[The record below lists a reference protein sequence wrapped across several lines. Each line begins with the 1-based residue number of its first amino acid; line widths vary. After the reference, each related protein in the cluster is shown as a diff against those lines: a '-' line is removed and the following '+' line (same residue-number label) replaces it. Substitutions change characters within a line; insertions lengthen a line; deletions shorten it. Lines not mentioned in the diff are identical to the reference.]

1 MATPSIT
8 QGQIALDPINRI
20 FYYLDSDGTLVN
32 SSLNLLQESNT
43 SITTEENLTVNNI
56 TVLGTT
62 TVIDSTVTTIK
73 DPIITLG
80 GKTAPTVDDNK
91 DRGIEFRWYDSS
103 LATPAAKLG
112 FFGFDDSSG
121 KFTFIPDATN
131 ASEVFSGT
139 IGELAAKIDWDNIL
153 NKPTFVNSIT
163 GTPNEIDVTATTGN
177 IVISL
182 PATGAMNITGTAA
195 GWTTPRKITLGGD
208 LEGNVLIDGGAN
220 VTLNAYVVANAVL
233 LGTDTTGDYV
243 ASLIAGTGITLT
255 NNSGE
260 QTQPTIAVTTNTYDA
275 YGAASAAESNAATD
289 ASTKAANAYNNATTY
304 VNNQLSSFDVDDLA
318 DVTINTSLA
327 NSYLKYNGSAWVNDQ
342 IDLGTDTTGN
352 YVQALVA
359 GTGILISN
367 NSGEGTNPTIAL
379 NADLNDISNVAI
391 AAETL
396 VADQVLIWDGSD
408 WVNGSAPPTADGYD
422 HTAVIGDGINNEYT
436 IPFPFIEEDLFV
448 TIQSATPP
456 YEVINARWEIPSTG
470 NLKVDFSY
478 IPPVNSVKVTAFT
491 SVSSTTI
498 KVPLL
503 GTLEDVTYVGNGH
516 APGDVLFS
524 DGTNWYNHPLALND
538 LTDVQGTNSAV
549 ANQFLKYNGS
559 AWVGSTISEI
569 NNINDVSDVAI
580 TSAANGQFLQYNG
593 SAWVNSTLPTNE
605 PTGHENKDNSQI
617 SFNNSN
623 RRFYIQP
630 GGINSAASHVIW
642 CAGKKFVKSANEY
655 VEIPN
660 TTGIYY
666 IYYNSSGTLSYK
678 TSFFDLENE
687 APISYI
693 YWNSTVAE
701 AVFFADERHGITMD
715 WATHEYLHRTRGAAI
730 ASGFGASGYVLG
742 GDGTSDTHAQMSL
755 VGGTFYDEDLQVD
768 ILHSATP
775 TSDTWEQRLENGAYI
790 PVYYHSGSNGGWIK
804 DTATQFP
811 LKYNARAKYNQY
823 TGGSWTTTDID
834 NNRWGVSWI
843 VATNNLNEPVLA
855 ILGQNSYTSTNN
867 AEDATWED
875 LNLDG
880 FPIFEFRPLYKII
893 YYTSNTYTNTP
904 KTSFI
909 SIWDLRRIISSGSA
923 IPTTPVSDHGSMSG
937 LADDDHINYLNVTR
951 HDALDHTTALGS
963 ASITDLGDVAITGAT
978 PDQFLKWDGSNWI
991 NADIPQIN
999 TLDDVGDVSATGA
1012 SANSVLVY
1020 NGSAWVSTIDPVI
1033 GGNLTAN
1040 GNLIT
1045 NGNLT
1050 VSGNLIVE
1058 GNTVTLNTETLTVED
1073 KNIVMGSVT
1082 TDAAADGGG
1091 ITLIGST
1098 NKSISW
1104 TNSTSSWTSSEN
1116 IDLASGKVIK
1126 INGTEV
1132 LSVTNYTGQAATVA
1146 ANSVSPTVLQE
1157 GPARAGFRS
1166 QINAQTTTPY
1176 TLVATDLGKLI
1187 TMNASTGMT
1196 LTIPANTSV
1205 PFTIGDRVDVV
1216 QIGTG
1221 ALEIAAAPGVTVN
1234 ATPGLKLRTQWSS
1247 ATMVKINT
1255 DQWIVMGDLKA

>member
-20 FYYLDSDGTLVN
+20 FYYVDSDGNLVN
-32 SSLNLLQESNT
+32 SSLNLLQESST

-56 TVLGTT
+56 TVLGNT
-62 TVIDSTVTTIK
+62 TVIESTVTTIK

-80 GKTAPTVDDNK
+80 GNTAPTVDDNK
-91 DRGIEFRWYDSS
+91 DRGVEFRWYDSS
-103 LATPAAKLG
+103 LATPAAKVG

-131 ASEVFSGT
+131 TSEVFSGS

-163 GTPNEIDVTATTGN
+163 GTPNEIDVTSTTGN

-182 PATGAMNITGTAA
+182 PATGAMNISGTAA
-195 GWTTPRKITLGGD
+195 GWTTPRRITLGGD
-208 LEGNVLIDGGAN
+208 LEGNVLIDGGSN
-220 VTLNAYVVANAVL
+220 VTLDAYVVANAVQ
-233 LGTDTTGDYV
+233 LGTDTTGNYV

-260 QTQPTIAVTTNTYDA
+260 QAQPTVGVTPNTYDA
-275 YGAASAAESNAATD
+275 YGAASTAESNAATD
-289 ASTKAANAYNNATTY
+289 ASTKAATAYSNATTY
-304 VNNQLSSFDVDDLA
+304 TNNQLALFGVDNLS

-342 IDLGTDTTGN
+342 IDLGTETTGN
-352 YVQALVA
+352 YVQSLVA
-359 GTGILISN
+359 GTGIIISN
-367 NSGEGTNPTIAL
+367 NSGEGTTPTIQANVTL
-379 NADLNDISNVAI
+379 NQLQNVNLVLPADEQLLAFDSSTNTWVNKSTADLTI
-391 AAETL
+391 
-396 VADQVLIWDGSD
+396 
-408 WVNGSAPPTADGYD
+408 PTGVQYSEI
-422 HTAVIGDGINNEYT
+422 IGDGSSFVFT
-436 IPFPFIEEDLFV
+436 ITHLLTTSNPFVVVLMKNANDKFEVVNALWEVFSSTQIKVYFE
-448 TIQSATPP
+448 TPP
-456 YEVINARWEIPSTG
+456 ASGAAKVIVFGDVA
-470 NLKVDFSY
+470 
-478 IPPVNSVKVTAFT
+478 TASIAIT
-491 SVSSTTI
+491 SLSQL
-498 KVPLL
+498 P
-503 GTLEDVTYVGNGH
+503 DVIASG
-516 APGDVLFS
+516 ASAGDVLYR
-524 DGTNWYNHPLALND
+524 DGSYWVAHAMYLND
-538 LTDVQGTNSAV
+538 LADVQGTNSAS
-549 ANQFLKYNGS
+549 NGQFLKYNGS
-559 AWVGSTISEI
+559 SWVGATISEV
-569 NNINDVSDVAI
+569 NNINDVSDVTI

-630 GGINSAASHVIW
+630 GGPNSAASHVVW
-642 CAGKKFVKSANEY
+642 CAGKKFVKSSNEY
-655 VEIPN
+655 IEIPN

-687 APISYI
+687 APISYV

-742 GDGTSDTHAQMSL
+742 GNGTSNTHAQMSL

-768 ILHSATP
+768 IVHSATP

-811 LKYNARAKYNQY
+811 LKYNTRAKYNQY

-834 NNRWGVSWI
+834 NNRWGISWI
-843 VATNNLNEPVLA
+843 VATNNLNEPVIA
-855 ILGQNSYTSTNN
+855 ILGQNSYSSTNN

-880 FPIFEFRPLYKII
+880 FPVVEFRPLYKII

-937 LADDDHINYLNVTR
+937 LADDDHTQYLNTTR
-951 HDALDHTTALGS
+951 HNALDHTTALGT
-963 ASITDLGDVAITGAT
+963 ASITDLGDVEITGAT

-991 NADIPQIN
+991 NANIPQIN

-1033 GGNLTAN
+1033 GGNLTVT
-1040 GNLIT
+1040 GNL
-1045 NGNLT
+1045 
-1050 VSGNLIVE
+1050 VVE

-1073 KNIVMGSVT
+1073 KNIVLGSVT
-1082 TDAAADGGG
+1082 TNAAADGGG

-1098 NKSISW
+1098 DKSITW

-1116 IDLASGKVIK
+1116 IDLVSGKVIK
-1126 INGTEV
+1126 IAGTQV
-1132 LSVTNYTGQAATVA
+1132 LSATNYTGEAATVA
-1146 ANSVSPTVLQE
+1146 ANSVTPSILQE

-1166 QINAQTTTPY
+1166 QLNAQTTTPY
-1176 TLVATDLGKLI
+1176 TLVAGDLGKLI

-1196 LTIPANTSV
+1196 LSIPANSAV
-1205 PFTIGDRVDVV
+1205 PFTVGDRIDVV

-1221 ALEIAAAPGVTVN
+1221 ALQIVGASGVTVN
-1234 ATPGLKLRTQWSS
+1234 CTPQGTANTANLRAQWSS

-1255 DQWIVMGDLKA
+1255 DQWIVLGDLKV

>member
-1 MATPSIT
+1 VATPSIT

-139 IGELAAKIDWDNIL
+139 IGELAAKIDWDNLL

-220 VTLNAYVVANAVL
+220 VTLNAYVVANAVT

-289 ASTKAANAYNNATTY
+289 ASTKAATAYTNATTY
-304 VNNQLSSFDVDDLA
+304 VNTQLSSFGVDNLS

-342 IDLGTDTTGN
+342 IDLGADTTGS
-352 YVQALVA
+352 YVSSLVA
-359 GTGILISN
+359 GTGITISN
-367 NSGEGTNPTIAL
+367 NSGEGTTPTIQANITL
-379 NADLNDISNVAI
+379 NQLQNANITLPANNQILAYDVSSNTWINKSTADLTI
-391 AAETL
+391 
-396 VADQVLIWDGSD
+396 
-408 WVNGSAPPTADGYD
+408 PTGVQYSEI
-422 HTAVIGDGINNEYT
+422 IGDGST
-436 IPFPFIEEDLFV
+436 ITFTITHSLTTLNPFVVVLKKNASDKFEVVNALWEIHSSTQIKVYFE
-448 TIQSATPP
+448 TPP
-456 YEVINARWEIPSTG
+456 ATG
-470 NLKVDFSY
+470 T
-478 IPPVNSVKVTAFT
+478 VKVIVFGDVATASIAIT
-491 SVSSTTI
+491 SLSQLPDVLASGASS
-498 KVPLL
+498 
-503 GTLEDVTYVGNGH
+503 
-516 APGDVLFS
+516 GDVLYR
-524 DGTNWYNHPLALND
+524 DGSYWISHALHLND
-538 LTDVQGTNSAV
+538 LADVQGTNSA
-549 ANQFLKYNGS
+549 ANGQFLKYNGS
-559 AWVGSTISEI
+559 AWVGATISEV

-605 PTGHENKDNSQI
+605 PTGHENKDDSQI

-630 GGINSAASHVIW
+630 GGINSAASHVVW
-642 CAGKKFVKSANEY
+642 CAGKRFVKSANEY

-742 GDGTSDTHAQMSL
+742 GNGTSNTHAQISL

-775 TSDTWEQRLENGAYI
+775 TSNTWEQRLENGAYI

-804 DTATQFP
+804 DTATQYP
-811 LKYNARAKYNQY
+811 LKYDARAKYNQY
-823 TGGSWTTTDID
+823 TGGSWTTTDIN

-904 KTSFI
+904 KTAFT

-937 LADDDHINYLNVTR
+937 LADDDHTQYLNTTR

-1033 GGNLTAN
+1033 GGNLT
-1040 GNLIT
+1040 
-1045 NGNLT
+1045 
-1050 VSGNLIVE
+1050 VSGNLVVE

-1082 TDAAADGGG
+1082 TNAAADGGG

-1176 TLVATDLGKLI
+1176 TLVAGDLGKLI

-1196 LTIPANTSV
+1196 LSIPANSSV
-1205 PFTIGDRVDVV
+1205 AFTVGDRIDVV

-1221 ALEIAAAPGVTVN
+1221 ALQIVGASGVTVN
-1234 ATPGLKLRTQWSS
+1234 CTPQGTANTANIRAQWSS

-1255 DQWIVMGDLKA
+1255 DQWIVLGDLKV

>member
-139 IGELAAKIDWDNIL
+139 IGELAAKIDWDNLL

-220 VTLNAYVVANAVL
+220 VTLNAYVVANAVT

-289 ASTKAANAYNNATTY
+289 ASTKAATAYTNATTY
-304 VNNQLSSFDVDDLA
+304 VNTQLSSFGVDNLS

-342 IDLGTDTTGN
+342 IDLGADTTGS
-352 YVQALVA
+352 YVSSLVA
-359 GTGILISN
+359 GTGITISN
-367 NSGEGTNPTIAL
+367 NSGEGTTPTIQANITL
-379 NADLNDISNVAI
+379 NQLQNANITLPANNQILAYDVSSNTWINKSTADLTI
-391 AAETL
+391 
-396 VADQVLIWDGSD
+396 
-408 WVNGSAPPTADGYD
+408 PTGVQYSEI
-422 HTAVIGDGINNEYT
+422 IGDGST
-436 IPFPFIEEDLFV
+436 ITFTITHSLTTLNPFVVVLKKNASDKFEVVNALWEIHSSTQIKVYFE
-448 TIQSATPP
+448 TPP
-456 YEVINARWEIPSTG
+456 ATG
-470 NLKVDFSY
+470 T
-478 IPPVNSVKVTAFT
+478 VKVIVFGDVATASIAIT
-491 SVSSTTI
+491 SLSQLPDVLASGASS
-498 KVPLL
+498 
-503 GTLEDVTYVGNGH
+503 
-516 APGDVLFS
+516 GDVLYR
-524 DGTNWYNHPLALND
+524 DGSYWISHALHLND
-538 LTDVQGTNSAV
+538 LADVQGTNSA
-549 ANQFLKYNGS
+549 ANGQFLKYNGS
-559 AWVGSTISEI
+559 AWVGATISEV

-605 PTGHENKDNSQI
+605 PTGHENKDDSQI

-630 GGINSAASHVIW
+630 GGINSAASHVVW
-642 CAGKKFVKSANEY
+642 CAGKRFVKSANEY

-742 GDGTSDTHAQMSL
+742 GNGTSNTHAQISL

-775 TSDTWEQRLENGAYI
+775 TSNTWEQRLENGAYI

-804 DTATQFP
+804 DTATQYP
-811 LKYNARAKYNQY
+811 LKYDARAKYNQY
-823 TGGSWTTTDID
+823 TGGSWTTTDIN

-904 KTSFI
+904 KTAFT

-937 LADDDHINYLNVTR
+937 LADDDHTQYLNTTR

-1033 GGNLTAN
+1033 GGNLT
-1040 GNLIT
+1040 
-1045 NGNLT
+1045 
-1050 VSGNLIVE
+1050 VSGNLVVE

-1082 TDAAADGGG
+1082 TNAAADGGG

-1176 TLVATDLGKLI
+1176 TLVAGDLGKLI

-1196 LTIPANTSV
+1196 LSIPANSSV
-1205 PFTIGDRVDVV
+1205 AFTVGDRIDVV

-1221 ALEIAAAPGVTVN
+1221 ALQIVGASGVTVN
-1234 ATPGLKLRTQWSS
+1234 CTPQGTANTANIRAQWSS

-1255 DQWIVMGDLKA
+1255 DQWIVLGDLKV

>member
-20 FYYLDSDGTLVN
+20 FYYLDSNGTLVN

-56 TVLGTT
+56 TVLGNT

-91 DRGIEFRWYDSS
+91 DRGIEFRWYDGS
-103 LATPAAKLG
+103 LATPAAKVG

-131 ASEVFSGT
+131 TSEVFSGT
-139 IGELAAKIDWDNIL
+139 IGELAAKIDWDNLL

-220 VTLNAYVVANAVL
+220 VTLDAYVVANAVA
-233 LGTDTTGDYV
+233 LGTDTTGNYV

-260 QTQPTIAVTTNTYDA
+260 QAQPTVAVTTNTYDA
-275 YGAASAAESNAATD
+275 YGAASAAELNAATD
-289 ASTKAANAYNNATTY
+289 ASTKAATAYSNATIYT
-304 VNNQLSSFDVDDLA
+304 NNQLASFGVDNLS

-327 NSYLKYNGSAWVNDQ
+327 NSYLKYNGSAWINDQ
-342 IDLGTDTTGN
+342 VDLGTDTTGN
-352 YVQALVA
+352 YVQSLVA
-359 GTGILISN
+359 GTGILVTN
-367 NSGEGTNPTIAL
+367 NSGEGTTPTIAANITL
-379 NADLNDISNVAI
+379 DNLTDVNVPLVGDGQLLAFDGNSNTWVAKSALDLTIPAGVQYTTI
-391 AAETL
+391 
-396 VADQVLIWDGSD
+396 
-408 WVNGSAPPTADGYD
+408 
-422 HTAVIGDGINNEYT
+422 IGDGSSTEFLIT
-436 IPFPFIEEDLFV
+436 HGLTTVAPFVVVMKKNASEKFEVVNALWEVFSNTQV
-448 TIQSATPP
+448 KVYFETPP
-456 YEVINARWEIPSTG
+456 ASGDAKVLVFGNVSTASIVIST
-470 NLKVDFSY
+470 LDQLPDV
-478 IPPVNSVKVTAFT
+478 IT
-491 SVSSTTI
+491 SGAS
-498 KVPLL
+498 
-503 GTLEDVTYVGNGH
+503 
-516 APGDVLFS
+516 AGDVLYR
-524 DGTNWYNHPLALND
+524 DGSYWVAHAMHLND
-538 LTDVQGTNSAV
+538 LADVQGTNSAT
-549 ANQFLKYNGS
+549 NGQFLKYNGS
-559 AWVGSTISEI
+559 AWINANITEV
-569 NNINDVSDVAI
+569 NNINDVSDVTI

-593 SAWVNSTLPTNE
+593 SAWVNSTLPPNE

-617 SFNNSN
+617 SFNNNN

-630 GGINSAASHVIW
+630 GGVNSAASHVVW

-730 ASGFGASGYVLG
+730 ASGFGASGYILG
-742 GDGTSDTHAQMSL
+742 GNGTSNTHAQMSL

-768 ILHSATP
+768 IVHSATP

-855 ILGQNSYTSTNN
+855 ILGQNSYSSTNN

-904 KTSFI
+904 KTSFT

-1040 GNLIT
+1040 GNL
-1045 NGNLT
+1045 T

-1082 TDAAADGGG
+1082 TNAAADGGG

-1146 ANSVSPTVLQE
+1146 ANSVSPSILQE

-1166 QINAQTTTPY
+1166 QINAQTVTPY

-1196 LTIPANTSV
+1196 LTIPANSSV

-1221 ALEIAAAPGVTVN
+1221 ALEIAGADGVTVN

-1255 DQWIVMGDLKA
+1255 DQWIVLGDLKA

>member
-131 ASEVFSGT
+131 TSEVFSGT
-139 IGELAAKIDWDNIL
+139 IGELAAKIDWDNLL

-220 VTLNAYVVANAVL
+220 VTLNAYVVANAVT

-260 QTQPTIAVTTNTYDA
+260 QAQPTIAVTTNTYDA

-289 ASTKAANAYNNATTY
+289 ASTKAATAYTNATTY
-304 VNNQLSSFDVDDLA
+304 VNAQLSSFGVDSLS

-342 IDLGTDTTGN
+342 VDLGTDTTGD

-359 GTGILISN
+359 GTGILITN
-367 NSGEGTNPTIAL
+367 NSGEGTTPTIQANITL
-379 NADLNDISNVAI
+379 NQLQNANITLPANNQILAYDVSSNTWVNKSTADLTI
-391 AAETL
+391 
-396 VADQVLIWDGSD
+396 
-408 WVNGSAPPTADGYD
+408 PTGVQYSE
-422 HTAVIGDGINNEYT
+422 VIGDGST
-436 IPFPFIEEDLFV
+436 ITFTITHSLTTLNPFVVVLKKNASDKFEVVNALWEIDSSTQIKVYFE
-448 TIQSATPP
+448 TPP
-456 YEVINARWEIPSTG
+456 ATG
-470 NLKVDFSY
+470 T
-478 IPPVNSVKVTAFT
+478 VKVIVFGDVATASIAIT
-491 SVSSTTI
+491 SLSQLPDVLVSGASS
-498 KVPLL
+498 
-503 GTLEDVTYVGNGH
+503 
-516 APGDVLFS
+516 GDVLYR
-524 DGTNWYNHPLALND
+524 DGSYWVSRALYLND
-538 LTDVQGTNSAV
+538 LADVQGTNSAS
-549 ANQFLKYNGS
+549 NGQFLKYNGS
-559 AWVGSTISEI
+559 SWVGATISEVS
-569 NNINDVSDVAI
+569 NINDVSDVTI

-630 GGINSAASHVIW
+630 GGVNSAASHVVW
-642 CAGKKFVKSANEY
+642 CAGRKFIKSANEY
-655 VEIPN
+655 IEIPN

-678 TSFFDLENE
+678 TSYFDLENE

-742 GDGTSDTHAQMSL
+742 GNGTSNTHAQMSL

-768 ILHSATP
+768 IVHSATP

-855 ILGQNSYTSTNN
+855 ILGQNSYSSTNN

-893 YYTSNTYTNTP
+893 YYTSNIYTNTP

-937 LADDDHINYLNVTR
+937 LGDDDHAQYLNTAR
-951 HDALDHTTALGS
+951 HDELDHTTALGT

-1040 GNLIT
+1040 GNL
-1045 NGNLT
+1045 T

-1082 TDAAADGGG
+1082 TNAAADGGG

-1221 ALEIAAAPGVTVN
+1221 TVDIAGAPGVTVN

-1255 DQWIVMGDLKA
+1255 DQWIVLGDLKA

>member
-20 FYYLDSDGTLVN
+20 FYYVDSDGNLVN
-32 SSLNLLQESNT
+32 SSLNLLQESST

-56 TVLGTT
+56 TVLGNT
-62 TVIDSTVTTIK
+62 TVIESTVTTIK

-80 GKTAPTVDDNK
+80 GNTVPTVDDNK
-91 DRGIEFRWYDSS
+91 DRGVEFRWYDSS
-103 LATPAAKLG
+103 LATPAAKVG

-131 ASEVFSGT
+131 TSEVFSGS

-163 GTPNEIDVTATTGN
+163 GTPNEIDVTSTTGN

-182 PATGAMNITGTAA
+182 PATGAMNISGTAA
-195 GWTTPRKITLGGD
+195 GWTTPRRITLGGD
-208 LEGNVLIDGGAN
+208 LEGNVLIDGGSN
-220 VTLNAYVVANAVL
+220 VTLDAYVVANAVQ
-233 LGTDTTGDYV
+233 LGTDTTGNYV

-260 QTQPTIAVTTNTYDA
+260 QAQPTVGVTPNTYDA
-275 YGAASAAESNAATD
+275 YGAASTAESNAATD
-289 ASTKAANAYNNATTY
+289 ASTKAATAYGNATIYT
-304 VNNQLSSFDVDDLA
+304 NNQLALFGVDNLA

-352 YVQALVA
+352 YVQSLVA
-359 GTGILISN
+359 GTGIIISN
-367 NSGEGTNPTIAL
+367 NSGEGTTPTIQANVTL
-379 NADLNDISNVAI
+379 NQLQNVNLVLPADDQLLAFDSSTNTWVNKSTADLTI
-391 AAETL
+391 
-396 VADQVLIWDGSD
+396 
-408 WVNGSAPPTADGYD
+408 PTGVQYSE
-422 HTAVIGDGINNEYT
+422 VIGDGSSFVFT
-436 IPFPFIEEDLFV
+436 ITHLLTTSNPFVVVLMKNANDKFEVVNALWEVFSSTQIKVYFE
-448 TIQSATPP
+448 TPP
-456 YEVINARWEIPSTG
+456 ASGAAKVIVFGDVA
-470 NLKVDFSY
+470 
-478 IPPVNSVKVTAFT
+478 TASIAIT
-491 SVSSTTI
+491 SLSQL
-498 KVPLL
+498 P
-503 GTLEDVTYVGNGH
+503 DVIASG
-516 APGDVLFS
+516 ASAGDVLYR
-524 DGTNWYNHPLALND
+524 DGSYWVAHAMHLND
-538 LTDVQGTNSAV
+538 LADVQGTNSASN
-549 ANQFLKYNGS
+549 NQFLKYNGS
-559 AWVGSTISEI
+559 AWVGATISEV
-569 NNINDVSDVAI
+569 NNINDVSDVTI
-580 TSAANGQFLQYNG
+580 TSAANGEFLQYNG

-617 SFNNSN
+617 SFNNNN

-630 GGINSAASHVIW
+630 GGPNSAASHVVW
-642 CAGKKFVKSANEY
+642 CAGKKFVKSSNEY
-655 VEIPN
+655 IEIPN

-730 ASGFGASGYVLG
+730 ASGFGASGYVLDG
-742 GDGTSDTHAQMSL
+742 NGTSNTHAQMSL

-768 ILHSATP
+768 IVHSATP

-811 LKYNARAKYNQY
+811 LKYNTRAKYNQY

-834 NNRWGVSWI
+834 NNRWGISWI
-843 VATNNLNEPVLA
+843 VATNNLNEPVIA
-855 ILGQNSYTSTNN
+855 ILGQNSYSSTNN

-880 FPIFEFRPLYKII
+880 FPVVEFRPLYKII

-937 LADDDHINYLNVTR
+937 LADDDHTQYLNTTR
-951 HDALDHTTALGS
+951 HNALDHTTALGT

-991 NADIPQIN
+991 NANIPQIN

-1033 GGNLTAN
+1033 GGNLTVT
-1040 GNLIT
+1040 GNL
-1045 NGNLT
+1045 
-1050 VSGNLIVE
+1050 VVE

-1073 KNIVMGSVT
+1073 KNIVLGSVT
-1082 TDAAADGGG
+1082 TNAAADGGG

-1098 NKSISW
+1098 DKSITW

-1126 INGTEV
+1126 IAGTQV
-1132 LSVTNYTGQAATVA
+1132 LSATNYTGEAATVA
-1146 ANSVSPTVLQE
+1146 ANSVTPSILQE

-1166 QINAQTTTPY
+1166 QLSAQTSTPY
-1176 TLVATDLGKLI
+1176 TLVAGDLGKLI

-1196 LTIPANTSV
+1196 LSIPANSAV
-1205 PFTIGDRVDVV
+1205 PFTVGDRIDVV

-1221 ALEIAAAPGVTVN
+1221 ALQIVGASGVTVN
-1234 ATPGLKLRTQWSS
+1234 CTPQGTANTANIRAQWSS

-1255 DQWIVMGDLKA
+1255 DQWIVLGDLKV

>member
-131 ASEVFSGT
+131 TSEVFSGS

-220 VTLNAYVVANAVL
+220 VTLNAYVVANAVT

-260 QTQPTIAVTTNTYDA
+260 QAQPTIAVTTNTYDA

-289 ASTKAANAYNNATTY
+289 ASTKAATAYTNATTY
-304 VNNQLSSFDVDDLA
+304 VNTQLSSFGVDNLS

-342 IDLGTDTTGN
+342 IDLGADTTGN

-359 GTGILISN
+359 GTGILITN
-367 NSGEGTNPTIAL
+367 NSGEGTTPTIQANITL
-379 NADLNDISNVAI
+379 NQLQNANITLPANNQILAYDVSSNTWVNRSTADLTIPTGVQYSEIIGN
-391 AAETL
+391 
-396 VADQVLIWDGSD
+396 GSD
-408 WVNGSAPPTADGYD
+408 TIFTITHSLTTLNPFVVVLKKNASDKFEVVNALWEIHSSTQIKVYF
-422 HTAVIGDGINNEYT
+422 E
-436 IPFPFIEEDLFV
+436 
-448 TIQSATPP
+448 TPP
-456 YEVINARWEIPSTG
+456 ATG
-470 NLKVDFSY
+470 T
-478 IPPVNSVKVTAFT
+478 VKVIVFGDVATASIAIT
-491 SVSSTTI
+491 SLSQLPDVLVSGVSS
-498 KVPLL
+498 
-503 GTLEDVTYVGNGH
+503 
-516 APGDVLFS
+516 GDVLYR
-524 DGTNWYNHPLALND
+524 DGSYWVSHALHLND
-538 LTDVQGTNSAV
+538 LADVQGTNSA
-549 ANQFLKYNGS
+549 ANGQFLKYNGS
-559 AWVGSTISEI
+559 AWVGATISEV

-605 PTGHENKDNSQI
+605 PTGHENKDDSQI

-630 GGINSAASHVIW
+630 GGINSAASHVVW
-642 CAGKKFVKSANEY
+642 CAGKRFVKSANEY

-730 ASGFGASGYVLG
+730 ASGFGATNYILDGNGSLDSHAKLDIA
-742 GDGTSDTHAQMSL
+742 DGT
-755 VGGTFYDEDLQVD
+755 FFDEDLQVD
-768 ILHSATP
+768 IVHSATP
-775 TSDTWEQRLENGAYI
+775 TPNTWQQVLQGNAKIPAFYRLNSHW
-790 PVYYHSGSNGGWIK
+790 VK
-804 DTATQFP
+804 DTATEFP
-811 LKYNARAKYNQY
+811 LKQGTDRPKYNLN
-823 TGGSWTTTDID
+823 TAGTWSTPDVT
-834 NNRWGVSWI
+834 NNHFGVSWI
-843 VATNNLNEPVLA
+843 IATNNLNEPIIA
-855 ILGQNSYTSTNN
+855 IIGQDSYSTKGAAQ
-867 AEDATWED
+867 AEFYAS

-880 FPIFEFRPLYKII
+880 FPIVEFRPLYKII
-893 YYTSNTYTNTP
+893 YECKTSYTNTP
-904 KTSFI
+904 SARITDVL
-909 SIWDLRRIISSGSA
+909 DLRSVISSDQGVG
-923 IPTTPVSDHGSMSG
+923 TTPVSDHGSMTG
-937 LADDDHINYLNVTR
+937 LADDDHTQYLTDAR
-951 HDALDHTTALGS
+951 HDELDHTTALGT

-1040 GNLIT
+1040 GNL
-1045 NGNLT
+1045 T

-1082 TDAAADGGG
+1082 TNAAADGGG

-1146 ANSVSPTVLQE
+1146 ANSVSPSILQE

-1166 QINAQTTTPY
+1166 QINAQTITPY

-1196 LTIPANTSV
+1196 LTIPANSSV

-1221 ALEIAAAPGVTVN
+1221 ALEIAAGVGVTVN